1 MARSKRNNNNLD
13 RLKRIAWV
21 AFFLII
27 GVAVISAVQ
36 RKKETRINEILIDIE
51 RLEVGYSLI
60 NTEDVLM
67 IIERSFG
74 YTLTGMPIG
83 DIDVRRVERVLRADP
98 FVRDA
103 RVYVDAVNKIH
114 IELTQREP
122 ILRVIDKNGLT
133 YYLDRDGGQVPW
145 SKHYTPR
152 VLVATGNINPYD
164 RDYMEKKKHVVKD
177 LYHLTKKIMDDEFLE
192 PMVEQIYVKK
202 PGEYQLIPKVG
213 DHRIILGGLDR
224 LDEKIFYLKN
234 FYREALPYKGWQRY
248 KTINL
253 TFKGQVVAEKK

>member
-1 MARSKRNNNNLD
+1 MAKQKGNNLD
-13 RLKRIAWV
+13 GLKRIAWF

-27 GVAVISAVQ
+27 AVIVVSAIEW
-36 RKKETRINEILIDIE
+36 KKESKITDVVIDIYQLE
-51 RLEVGYSLI
+51 RGYSLI

-67 IIERSFG
+67 NIEKSFG
-74 YTLTGMPIG
+74 YTLTGMPIK
-83 DIDVRRVERVLRADP
+83 DIDVERVERVLQADP
-98 FVRDA
+98 FVDEA
-103 RVYVDAVNKIH
+103 IVYIDAVNKVH

-133 YYLDRDGGQVPW
+133 YYLDREGGQVPW

-164 RDYMEKKKHVVKD
+164 RDYMEKKKHIVKD
-177 LYHLTKKIMDDEFLE
+177 LYHLTKRILEDDFLK
-192 PMVEQIYVKK
+192 PMIEQIYVKRY
-202 PGEYQLIPKVG
+202 GEYHLIPKIG
-213 DHRIILGGLDR
+213 DQRIILGGTDR
-224 LDEKIFYLKN
+224 LEEKILYLKN
-234 FYREALPYKGWQRY
+234 FYREGLPYKGWQKY